1 MPTSAAS
8 ALTNKLF
15 QVITGGN
22 GVPPGSFISFVGGGI
37 PLDAAHLSWAAKV
50 PPYVGCQDADNAYA
64 FSTLVNTIPTAAGP
78 WAAGSANMAKAFRDI
93 WLMNAEVPNIPLT
106 PAQVTERDTA
116 QTLVD
121 QKYDAYTQYQ
131 NDWANANMMFQLAT
145 LAPRDAQ
152 YFQNLLLA
160 RSQVTAALTAWQAK
174 GAKAEFEHAMATV
187 QHYNDLGFVN
197 AIQNLKNDYDLVYN
211 ANVTSGTQRFA
222 PVQLFPNNFLS
233 AGGPKWNKFNLS
245 ETEFSRFQSS
255 SSHSYSSGAD
265 VGFLFWTVASGGSSG
280 WSHRNQ
286 LNINTAQLNVGFEFL
301 RVRLDRSDWFDS
313 FLLTSNAWWWHGATK
328 SNPTFGGPVFS
339 NGAPVPSCQGQWQ
352 MIPTDMIVARNLV
365 VDVGAYD
372 LQHSDFASHSQS
384 ASSAGFWIFSTS
396 SHSASS
402 TSSSY
407 THTFQSKSRLVAAQP
422 QIVAF
427 ICQLMPKEPNPDY
440 HLLPSR

>member
-174 GAKAEFEHAMATV
+174 GAKAEKGKKGGDKDKGAEHSCKGDKGGAKSCKG
-187 QHYNDLGFVN
+187 D
-197 AIQNLKNDYDLVYN
+197 K
-211 ANVTSGTQRFA
+211 
-222 PVQLFPNNFLS
+222 
-233 AGGPKWNKFNLS
+233 AGG
-245 ETEFSRFQSS
+245 E
-255 SSHSYSSGAD
+255 HSCKGDKGGAKSC
-265 VGFLFWTVASGGSSG
+265 GAKSCGG
-280 WSHRNQ
+280 
-286 LNINTAQLNVGFEFL
+286 
-301 RVRLDRSDWFDS
+301 
-313 FLLTSNAWWWHGATK
+313 K
-328 SNPTFGGPVFS
+328 
-339 NGAPVPSCQGQWQ
+339 
-352 MIPTDMIVARNLV
+352 
-365 VDVGAYD
+365 
-372 LQHSDFASHSQS
+372 
-384 ASSAGFWIFSTS
+384 
-396 SHSASS
+396 
-402 TSSSY
+402 
-407 THTFQSKSRLVAAQP
+407 
-422 QIVAF
+422 
-427 ICQLMPKEPNPDY
+427 
-440 HLLPSR
+440 